1 MRTLKLVLAYDGT
14 AYAGWQVQPGQ
25 PTVQQALEAA
35 WLQVT
40 GETVRVAA
48 SGRTDAG
55 VHALGQV
62 VSVDTDTQIPAESI
76 RSALNARLPA
86 DIAIRFSEEA
96 APGFHAIRDAVRKRY
111 RYLLYDG
118 AVRDV
123 FARQYAWHV
132 FGRLDACA
140 MREAAQPLL
149 GTHDFRSFESN
160 WPNKQT
166 SVRTVFELSVERG
179 TAGQGRGEAA
189 ETGREVTDLAQ
200 STREILPV
208 GHVLPVALSAA
219 AADDHLITIEIE
231 ADGFLYNMVRAIVG
245 TLVEVGRGA
254 RPIAWPAEALAA
266 LDRRAAGPTAPPQ
279 GLFLLC
285 VDYDKTDGR
294 AGQGG
299 AARTDQ
305 NEHNVGNVQ

>member
-25 PTVQQALEAA
+25 PTVQQALETA
-35 WLQVT
+35 WLHIT

-62 VSVDTDTQIPAESI
+62 VSIDTDTQIPAESI
-76 RSALNARLPA
+76 RAALNARLPA
-86 DIAIRFSEEA
+86 DIAVRSSEEA
-96 APGFHAIRDAVRKRY
+96 SPGFHAIRDAVRKRY

-123 FARQYAWHV
+123 FARQYSWHV
-132 FGRLDACA
+132 FGQLDHHA
-140 MREAAQPLL
+140 MSEAAQTLV
-149 GTHDFRSFESN
+149 GKHDYRSFESN

-166 SVRTVFELSVERG
+166 SVRTVFELTVVRG
-179 TAGQGRGEAA
+179 TAGQGRGGAA
-189 ETGREVTDLAQ
+189 EG
-200 STREILPV
+200 TRESSACELFPV
-208 GHVLPVALSAA
+208 VDVLPVALSAA
-219 AADDHLITIEIE
+219 AADGHLITFEIE

-254 RPIAWPAEALAA
+254 RPVTWPADALAA
-266 LDRRAAGPTAPPQ
+266 QDRRAAGPTAPPQ
-279 GLFLLC
+279 GLFLVR
-285 VDYDKTDGR
+285 VDYERPTCGE

-299 AARTDQ
+299 AAQSDN
-305 NEHNVGNVQ
+305 NEHHSGNVQ

>member
-25 PTVQQALEAA
+25 PTLQAALETA
-35 WLQVT
+35 WHSLT

-62 VSVDTDTQIPAESI
+62 VSVDSQSQIPAAGL
-76 RSALNARLPA
+76 RAALNAHLPA
-86 DIAIRFSEEA
+86 DIVVRSVADA

-132 FGRLDACA
+132 HGELNAAVMHEASQALIGR
-140 MREAAQPLL
+140 
-149 GTHDFRSFESN
+149 HDFRSFESH

-179 TAGQGRGEAA
+179 RAGQGRGGAA
-189 ETGREVTDLAQ
+189 EDARLTVPFAAPL
-200 STREILPV
+200 L
-208 GHVLPVALSAA
+208 VLLSPVANEGN
-219 AADDHLITIEIE
+219 LIAIEIE

-254 RPIAWPAEALAA
+254 RPVTWPAEVLATQ
-266 LDRRAAGPTAPPQ
+266 DRRAAGPTAPPQ
-279 GLFLLC
+279 GLFLLR
-285 VDYDKTDGR
+285 VDYEEPTTGR
-294 AGQGG
+294 AGG
-299 AARTDQ
+299 
-305 NEHNVGNVQ
+305 

>member
-25 PTVQQALEAA
+25 PTVQQALETA

-55 VHALGQV
+55 VHALGQT
-62 VSVDTDTQIPAESI
+62 VSVDSETQIPAESL

-86 DIAIRFSEEA
+86 DIAVRSAEDA

-132 FGRLDACA
+132 FGQLDASA
-140 MREAAQPLL
+140 MREAAQALI

-179 TAGQGRGEAA
+179 RAEQGRGGAA
-189 ETGREVTDLAQ
+189 EAGREDSVCEVTAGDV
-200 STREILPV
+200 LPEAD
-208 GHVLPVALSAA
+208 VLPVALSAA
-219 AADDHLITIEIE
+219 AADERLITIEIE

-254 RPIAWPAEALAA
+254 RPITWAAEALAA
-266 LDRRAAGPTAPPQ
+266 MDRRAAGPTAPPQ
-279 GLFLLC
+279 GLFLLR
-285 VDYDKTDGR
+285 VDYDEADGG

-299 AARTDQ
+299 LART
-305 NEHNVGNVQ
+305 EHNEPNLGNVQ